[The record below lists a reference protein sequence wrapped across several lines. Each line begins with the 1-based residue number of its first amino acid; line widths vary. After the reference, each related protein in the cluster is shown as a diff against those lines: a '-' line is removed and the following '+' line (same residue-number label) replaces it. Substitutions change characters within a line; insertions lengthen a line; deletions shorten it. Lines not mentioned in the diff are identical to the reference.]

1 MVESTPYRR
10 QYVFTEGKLFLKY
23 HVIVNGAKLR
33 GKNARKLRAAEKIF
47 SGAGL
52 DYTVHRTER
61 KDHESEITKAVTGGG
76 GENCIIVMG
85 GDGTLHKVLN
95 SFENFENNCLA
106 LIPLGTGNDFAAA
119 AGIPRNVKKAAK
131 LIATKN
137 AGFVDFI
144 EFSNGLRSINA
155 AGAGIDVDVLNR
167 VYDRDGRKKSSYFR
181 AFVKSL
187 IKFESIDYTVN
198 YDGNERTS
206 HGLIALVGNGRQI
219 GGGIKVCPA
228 ADVADGMLDV
238 LIIDYISRIKLI
250 GAFTMLMLGKLDK
263 VKQVTAAKCKSV
275 TFTFGGSRTV
285 QADGELYDGLK
296 FEARIVENKL
306 KFIR

>member
-1 MVESTPYRR
+1 
-10 QYVFTEGKLFLKY
+10 
-23 HVIVNGAKLR
+23 
-33 GKNARKLRAAEKIF
+33 
-47 SGAGL
+47 
-52 DYTVHRTER
+52 
-61 KDHESEITKAVTGGG
+61 
-76 GENCIIVMG
+76 MG

-144 EFSNGLRSINA
+144 EFSNGLRSVNA

-206 HGLIALVGNGRQI
+206 HGLIAIVGNGRQI

-285 QADGELYDGLK
+285 QADGELYDGIK

>member
-1 MVESTPYRR
+1 M
-10 QYVFTEGKLFLKY
+10 Y
-23 HVIVNGAKLR
+23 HIIVNGFNADEKSKNKLETVKRVFAVAGKEVTFYETQRAGHAKEIA
-33 GKNARKLRAAEKIF
+33 ARLT
-47 SGAGL
+47 AGG
-52 DYTVHRTER
+52 TFAH
-61 KDHESEITKAVTGGG
+61 
-76 GENCIIVMG
+76 IVAMG

-285 QADGELYDGLK
+285 QADGELYDGIK